1 MNNLRLILSFV
12 VVAAFAYCLT
22 PVVAEE
28 ATPPQFCI
36 SQLDR
41 DPVIDGNLDDPA
53 WAGATEL
60 TGMVGNVVYPTLLPE
75 SLQTRWW
82 IGFRANMLYFA
93 MRSPIP
99 PGTNLMAKIR
109 TNDNQEMYQDDT
121 AEIQILTHQRDEA
134 TKPGKGF
141 YKLMINPRGA
151 LWDRHFYNGTPDS
164 EDIWSMGGKVASEI
178 KDGCWN
184 LEVSIDSRSMNLAG
198 LADKNLVIQLVRN
211 GDSAGGV
218 YYNGLVGANY
228 ASWKKFASVRTDA
241 AAPAFR
247 LNQLGE
253 IMAGNL
259 DAKIKVR
266 PSTTSTGEVVSKI
279 IVTDPEGKVLYEDV
293 KRDPLAAGKSV
304 SQSFSKSGLPVG
316 DVPMDSKER
325 NHLSLETKWID
336 GGKETVLF
344 QNTLPF
350 MKLTPEW
357 VDRYVT
363 AALAGRPKVDW
374 DLGVAYLPYSG
385 VVLINVDADV
395 LGLPEKFSKARAI
408 RVELRS
414 SKNGKVLAK
423 SDSPLVGGAA
433 SWTMKSGFLADGNYE
448 VTAHLLGQKDEIA
461 TKKIL
466 FERKTWPFEKNKL
479 GTSGEVIP
487 PFFPIAIDAQKP
499 TLGSGRSA
507 IPGPAVASGGH
518 RLALWGTAYDVMPG
532 GWPAQIWTAPP
543 SGSAGTI
550 QPLLESPIQL
560 LAAVDGREIEF
571 RHGPVEVVTSTP
583 DRVDLSSSS
592 SGGGFDVQVNSFL
605 EYDGWFEAKITLNPK
620 GSVALDHLDLI
631 IPLRDLP
638 AKGSSAA
645 NPVDTLMVQR
655 MGGGLDNSYM
665 GSIPRKAGIAYQSTE
680 LLPAGGRAGPADVP
694 KDWKSFVPE
703 TYIGNGDRG
712 LWVFAW
718 SDKGWTL
725 RDGDAAVTVERLADG
740 NARLR
745 LRMIAGPETIDKPR
759 TLSIA
764 LQASPM
770 KPNQTGYRTF
780 LRNVVHD
787 TSGFRY
793 YGDSVD
799 AFNLHTEED
808 FSELRKFLL
817 YGTTRQSG
825 PNPAYDSWFARPIA
839 TKLREGTAD
848 RLMMYGSQWMT
859 GLGSPEFS
867 SFGGEW
873 LGRNNWTPSPDVKFN
888 GRWNYGRTVEWKTP
902 NQLSAVRVNWPQSFV
917 DFFVWYHLPLITK
930 AGFNGTWWDN
940 SYAGTVT
947 EYDPETKMMDSTWNL
962 RMRRDLCKRL
972 NVVGWENMRPP
983 FWGLNTQTQ
992 IPWCQLFWMVE
1003 GFWGPDAPDIF
1014 ATEKF
1019 RGVDFFRAAA
1029 RNKSSMMVTR
1039 PSYLERFKGSTP
1051 EKDLPIRRNLDALM
1065 LLHDLAPINNPELL
1079 RTLEYRLDFSNDAEC
1094 LFSGYW
1100 QTQPDDGG
1108 PIKVS
1113 SFSNVKRKAWA
1124 FTALN
1129 ITKEPAELKAIN
1141 AAPLPGWLK
1150 EGPGAGGN
1158 WVLKDLESDQVIECQ
1173 LTKDGIQF
1181 TQPIP
1186 LGAGAARHLIVLPRL

>member
-507 IPGPAVASGGH
+507 
-518 RLALWGTAYDVMPG
+518 
-532 GWPAQIWTAPP
+532 
-543 SGSAGTI
+543 
-550 QPLLESPIQL
+550 
-560 LAAVDGREIEF
+560 
-571 RHGPVEVVTSTP
+571 
-583 DRVDLSSSS
+583 
-592 SGGGFDVQVNSFL
+592 
-605 EYDGWFEAKITLNPK
+605 
-620 GSVALDHLDLI
+620 
-631 IPLRDLP
+631 
-638 AKGSSAA
+638 
-645 NPVDTLMVQR
+645 
-655 MGGGLDNSYM
+655 
-665 GSIPRKAGIAYQSTE
+665 
-680 LLPAGGRAGPADVP
+680 
-694 KDWKSFVPE
+694 
-703 TYIGNGDRG
+703 
-712 LWVFAW
+712 
-718 SDKGWTL
+718 
-725 RDGDAAVTVERLADG
+725 
-740 NARLR
+740 
-745 LRMIAGPETIDKPR
+745 
-759 TLSIA
+759 
-764 LQASPM
+764 
-770 KPNQTGYRTF
+770 
-780 LRNVVHD
+780 
-787 TSGFRY
+787 
-793 YGDSVD
+793 
-799 AFNLHTEED
+799 
-808 FSELRKFLL
+808 
-817 YGTTRQSG
+817 
-825 PNPAYDSWFARPIA
+825 
-839 TKLREGTAD
+839 
-848 RLMMYGSQWMT
+848 
-859 GLGSPEFS
+859 
-867 SFGGEW
+867 
-873 LGRNNWTPSPDVKFN
+873 
-888 GRWNYGRTVEWKTP
+888 
-902 NQLSAVRVNWPQSFV
+902 
-917 DFFVWYHLPLITK
+917 
-930 AGFNGTWWDN
+930 
-940 SYAGTVT
+940 
-947 EYDPETKMMDSTWNL
+947 
-962 RMRRDLCKRL
+962 
-972 NVVGWENMRPP
+972 
-983 FWGLNTQTQ
+983 
-992 IPWCQLFWMVE
+992 
-1003 GFWGPDAPDIF
+1003 
-1014 ATEKF
+1014 
-1019 RGVDFFRAAA
+1019 
-1029 RNKSSMMVTR
+1029 
-1039 PSYLERFKGSTP
+1039 
-1051 EKDLPIRRNLDALM
+1051 
-1065 LLHDLAPINNPELL
+1065 
-1079 RTLEYRLDFSNDAEC
+1079 
-1094 LFSGYW
+1094 
-1100 QTQPDDGG
+1100 
-1108 PIKVS
+1108 
-1113 SFSNVKRKAWA
+1113 
-1124 FTALN
+1124 
-1129 ITKEPAELKAIN
+1129 
-1141 AAPLPGWLK
+1141 
-1150 EGPGAGGN
+1150 
-1158 WVLKDLESDQVIECQ
+1158 
-1173 LTKDGIQF
+1173 
-1181 TQPIP
+1181 
-1186 LGAGAARHLIVLPRL
+1186 